1 MRSSVLL
8 LPLLV
13 LAFQSHQTTGRGEIS
28 LKPVTA
34 AGWRGLLP
42 VSGLDPHAADDP
54 SRPECLPP
62 AGLPDAGGAAPNAD
76 PRPADPGR
84 RSALSRVAA
93 TDLDGYTPPFLSKQA
108 VDSAGVGHRV
118 SS

>member
-13 LAFQSHQTTGRGEIS
+13 LAFQSHQTASRGEPS
-28 LKPVTA
+28 LKPVTE

-42 VSGLDPHAADDP
+42 ASDLDPQAAEP
-54 SRPECLPP
+54 TQPGCTPR
-62 AGLPDAGGAAPNAD
+62 AGRPDARGAAPSAD
-76 PRPADPGR
+76 PRPISPAR
-84 RSALSRVAA
+84 RSALSPVAT
-93 TDLDGYTPPFLSKQA
+93 TDLERYTPPFLANQGA
-108 VDSAGVGHRV
+108 DSAGIRHGV

>member
-13 LAFQSHQTTGRGEIS
+13 LAFQSHQTAGRVEPA
-28 LKPVTA
+28 LKPVTE

-42 VSGLDPHAADDP
+42 VSGLDPQPDDP
-54 SRPECLPP
+54 TRPGCPSRAGRADTP
-62 AGLPDAGGAAPNAD
+62 AAE
-76 PRPADPGR
+76 PRPARPGR
-84 RSALSRVAA
+84 PSGLSGVAA
-93 TDLDGYTPPFLSKQA
+93 GMGRYTAPFLA
-108 VDSAGVGHRV
+108 GPAADSAGTRHGV